1 METGGNHLR
10 KMRHWNGWSG
20 WRIRERGGEVSGKEG
35 APQHRPGP
43 TWGLDEENR
52 GIVWMLEYLPSAK
65 AKMVMNGQDLGDDV
79 SSAEGFHTNGDTSA
93 ERSEVICSKSPS
105 RRGRGRSG
113 TLAVRFWGYM
123 LLAPYFILR
132 LLWLYRIT
140 DSSRFYRVWSFYWT
154 SLVHIHSQ
162 SLFQKPG
169 SAFKA
174 RHICHLF
181 PR

>member
-1 METGGNHLR
+1 
-10 KMRHWNGWSG
+10 
-20 WRIRERGGEVSGKEG
+20 
-35 APQHRPGP
+35 
-43 TWGLDEENR
+43 
-52 GIVWMLEYLPSAK
+52 MLEYLPSAK

-123 LLAPYFILR
+123 LLAPYLILR